1 MEQRSGTDLLA
12 HLAREDNAG
21 TPGALCVFRNDTS
34 RAVSPLRGTEVTPSR
49 TFYYFTAPTVLEC
62 RAASTSIFRI
72 PSSTELKM
80 HFSLKKFLSPKPKK
94 RNSSNNK
101 KVHFDL
107 IASPTR
113 DSFKFHFNPVTGA
126 AKADPKEKG
135 LYKSIYMIYIWF
147 LLGICFHFWWNAAM
161 RFIPQPYL
169 KWATCDWQCYE
180 NNSSYCPQ
188 TGTLLAATK

>member
-1 MEQRSGTDLLA
+1 MELVEVEIIKIELSEKQEGLLIFFFFSFF
-12 HLAREDNAG
+12 HYRKQCIFSHKEKLTFLTLWNRG
-21 TPGALCVFRNDTS
+21 LGQISWHTWPGRTMQGPKEHCVFRNDTFW
-34 RAVSPLRGTEVTPSR
+34 AVSPLRGTEVTPSR

-135 LYKSIYMIYIWF
+135 LYKSIYMIYI
-147 LLGICFHFWWNAAM
+147 
-161 RFIPQPYL
+161 
-169 KWATCDWQCYE
+169 
-180 NNSSYCPQ
+180 
-188 TGTLLAATK
+188 